1 MRIPVSILLLFI
13 VLAEIAT
20 FILVGDAI
28 GVAATLGL
36 VLLAMVAGIMLVRR
50 QGVATL
56 NRMRA
61 DLAAG
66 RLPARPLAEGAVVA
80 FAGLLMILPGFL
92 TDIAGLLL
100 FIPAVRS
107 ALWRSLARRIEVR
120 TVGREPLRSAS
131 AGLVE
136 LEPSEFSSTPRRGT
150 PWRPQDSRH

>member
-1 MRIPVSILLLFI
+1 MRIPVSVLLLFI
-13 VLAEIAT
+13 ILAEIAT
-20 FILVGDAI
+20 FILVGEAV
-28 GVAATLGL
+28 GVAGTLAL
-36 VLLAMVAGIMLVRR
+36 VLLAVVAGIMLVRR

-56 NRMRA
+56 NRMRS
-61 DLAAG
+61 DLALG

-80 FAGLLMILPGFL
+80 FAGFLMILPGFL

-120 TVGREPLRSAS
+120 TVRREPLRSTP

-136 LEPSEFSSTPRRGT
+136 LDPSEFSSAPRPDT
-150 PWRPQDSRH
+150 PWRPQDSRQ